1 MIIKAIQ
8 AKEIIFQFP
17 PFSIIGPKSLS
28 LMDALFPSL
37 STIHRVGIS
46 LFFVTL
52 LVLFGRATFYLP
64 DNPVPITFQTT
75 GVLLMGGVLGFRW
88 GIFAILV
95 YYILGMVGVPVFKD
109 GANGW
114 LYVTNSATAGY
125 LLGFILAV
133 PLVGFLS
140 QHGWERGRILWP
152 MLLGNISIYIPAL
165 IWLNYMDLGW
175 PAEGE
180 LFFSGMYVF
189 IPGDLVKL
197 MIASMIVGVGWT
209 LVDHRSK
216 NHKSSKN

>member
-1 MIIKAIQ
+1 MINKAIQ
-8 AKEIIFQFP
+8 TKEIIFQFP
-17 PFSIIGPKSLS
+17 PFSIIGSRSLS

-37 STIHRVGIS
+37 STIQRLAIS
-46 LFFVTL
+46 LSFVAL

-64 DNPVPITFQTT
+64 DNPVPISFQTA

-88 GIFAILV
+88 GFFAILV
-95 YYILGMVGVPVFKD
+95 YYLLGMAGVPVFKD
-109 GANGW
+109 GGNGW
-114 LYVTNSATAGY
+114 VYVSNSPTAGY

-140 QHGWERGRILWP
+140 QRGWERGRILWP

-165 IWLNYMDLGW
+165 IWLHYMDFGW

-180 LFFSGMYVF
+180 LFSSGMYVF

-197 MIASMIVGVGWT
+197 MIASLVVGVGWS
-209 LVDHRSK
+209 LVDRR
-216 NHKSSKN
+216 HKKQKR